1 MENTSDFIKRISD
14 FFDQAVGSASDDA
27 LFAQGYLRGHID
39 LAVGQLEVAAAP
51 FAISDIVV
59 AVDASLAQAVA
70 QGELSELD
78 KTLVLQL
85 WQQLH

>member
-1 MENTSDFIKRISD
+1 MQNTAEFINRISD
-14 FFDQAVGSASDDA
+14 FFDAAVASANDDA

-51 FAISDIVV
+51 FVVTDIVS
-59 AVDASLAQAVA
+59 AVDASLAQAIA
-70 QGELSELD
+70 QGELTEHD
-78 KTLVLQL
+78 KNLVLGL